1 MGESVEVVTS
11 ELHVA
16 ADRLQ
21 AAGQRLQDGLSS
33 VDLETSNLLGSGW
46 KGEAATAFEKYWDQW
61 HNGAGQV
68 VRALQTMSAALDAAA
83 RSYEATDEQAGGAL
97 DSTMQGGGG
106 GAPSGGGAPTGG
118 GAPSGGGATA
128 SAASGAHP
136 ASAGGQA
143 GGSGGSQ
150 PGLAEQMNLGQT
162 MAPLSQAA
170 GIPAQVAGQL
180 AGGLMQA
187 GTMAAGAA
195 QQAVQMAAQAAQQ
208 AEAAAAEQEA
218 ADAAAA
224 DAESASGSEKPE
236 SEGAAEAAA
245 GGQPPS
251 GPAPVESP
259 REGAGTSGPEAT
271 PGRSL

>member
-46 KGEAATAFEKYWDQW
+46 KGEAASAFEKYWDQW

-68 VRALQTMSAALDAAA
+68 VRALQTMSEALDAAA

-106 GAPSGGGAPTGG
+106 GAPSGGGAPTGA
-118 GAPSGGGATA
+118 GA
-128 SAASGAHP
+128 P
-136 ASAGGQA
+136 ASADAGAQPGSASGQA
-143 GGSGGSQ
+143 GGSGGPQ

-162 MAPLSQAA
+162 MAPLSPAA

-195 QQAVQMAAQAAQQ
+195 QQAVQVATQAAQQ